1 MEFRTEYNLTL
12 STSAGRML
20 VKALVEYHE
29 TVMGTAFKPGVLP
42 TVFEV
47 PGVLRIDNLVA
58 IEDYSYGQVPNPIH
72 KINAQL
78 AIRPEHLRQYATKY
92 EPRLAAEIEEHALH
106 VRFVV
111 RQRAA
116 KSVNT

>member
-12 STSAGRML
+12 TTVAGRAL

-29 TVMGTAFKPGVLP
+29 TVLGTATTPGNLP

-47 PGVLRIDNLVA
+47 PGVLRIDNLVV
-58 IEDYSYGQVPNPIH
+58 IEGHTYESVPNPAYAFFPH
-72 KINAQL
+72 E
-78 AIRPEHLRQYATKY
+78 RPKHLQKHAYRHD
-92 EPRLAAEIEEHALH
+92 PRETALSDDRALN

-111 RQRAA
+111 WQRSPE
-116 KSVNT
+116 SVNT